1 MACPYG
7 KNERCQAAGLPCG
20 AIINPSSGARARRAH
35 SEPRVVRPFFFI
47 YHAMTKQA
55 KLSPQRT
62 GQRPAQ
68 HTEAEPA
75 AQIYYMRN
83 QPVVV
88 PAGCIAVGHIIGV
101 HGLRGEVKVE
111 LYTDFPQRFAPG
123 VVVLV
128 GEELAEETIEQVR
141 EHKTHLLV
149 KFAGIDGRSAAE
161 GMRNLWLF
169 VDEADAAQLEEGVY
183 WIHDIIGLDV
193 FTEQGELVGRI
204 TDVLETG
211 SNDVYVVAAAGDFN
225 RGRDVLLPALDD
237 VIRTVDLEQGRMIV
251 HLPDGLLDV

>member
-1 MACPYG
+1 M
-7 KNERCQAAGLPCG
+7 
-20 AIINPSSGARARRAH
+20 
-35 SEPRVVRPFFFI
+35 
-47 YHAMTKQA
+47 
-55 KLSPQRT
+55 
-62 GQRPAQ
+62 
-68 HTEAEPA
+68 

-111 LYTDFPQRFAPG
+111 LYTDFPERF
-123 VVVLV
+123 VVGAVLMA
-128 GEELAEETIEQVR
+128 GEDLAELAIEQVR
-141 EHKTHLLV
+141 EHKTHLLI
-149 KFAGIDGRSAAE
+149 KFAGIDNRTAAE
-161 GMRNLWLF
+161 ELRNLWLF
-169 VDEADAAQLEEGVY
+169 VDEADAAELEEGAY

-193 FTEQGELVGRI
+193 FTEQGELIGRV
-204 TDVLETG
+204 TDVLGTG

-237 VIRTVDLEQGRMIV
+237 VILTVDLEQRRMIV

>member
-1 MACPYG
+1 MACPYS
-7 KNERCQAAGLPCG
+7 KNESYQAAGLPCG
-20 AIINPSSGARARRAH
+20 AIINQSSGARARRTH
-35 SEPRVVRPFFFI
+35 SEPRLARPLLFT
-47 YHAMTKQA
+47 YDTMTEQA
-55 KLSPQRT
+55 KPSSQRK

-68 HTEAEPA
+68 STAAEPA

-169 VDEADAAQLEEGVY
+169 VDEADAAQLEEGAY

-237 VIRTVDLEQGRMIV
+237 VVLIVDLERGRMIV

>member
-1 MACPYG
+1 
-7 KNERCQAAGLPCG
+7 
-20 AIINPSSGARARRAH
+20 
-35 SEPRVVRPFFFI
+35 
-47 YHAMTKQA
+47 
-55 KLSPQRT
+55 
-62 GQRPAQ
+62 
-68 HTEAEPA
+68 
-75 AQIYYMRN
+75 MRN

-88 PAGCIAVGHIIGV
+88 PTGCIAVGHIIGV

-123 VVVLV
+123 VVLLV

-141 EHKTHLLV
+141 EHKTHLLM

-193 FTEQGELVGRI
+193 FTEQGESVGRI

-237 VIRTVDLEQGRMIV
+237 VILTVDLEQRRMIV